1 MTSKTVMDTIMMCLS
16 RIITVALYASELYM
30 TNVNICLSLTHSQSI
45 DVPTIYTHRPLKI
58 SFAVIICVVLRIWKE
73 WKKKGRKAK
82 VAATET
88 KEINKK
94 ITCERWKTRNFI
106 FDFADFFLSL
116 THNHPVSF
124 FFFIIFRFCPV
135 LSIYLFIFYTT
146 VLIYYYRRR
155 RRRWWGRKTEREKY
169 FRQKYLG
176 YIWMRR

>member
-1 MTSKTVMDTIMMCLS
+1 MPQSFTWRMSIFV
-16 RIITVALYASELYM
+16 
-30 TNVNICLSLTHSQSI
+30 SLTHSQSI

-106 FDFADFFLSL
+106 FDFADFFPLSHSQSSREL
-116 THNHPVSF
+116 LLLHHFSF
-124 FFFIIFRFCPV
+124 LPSSLHIFIYILHDSINLL
-135 LSIYLFIFYTT
+135 LSTT
-146 VLIYYYRRR
+146 TMM
-155 RRRWWGRKTEREKY
+155 RKENREREILSTKV
-169 FRQKYLG
+169 FRLYLDAK
-176 YIWMRR
+176 IISRTVKKMSNIFML

>member
-1 MTSKTVMDTIMMCLS
+1 MTSKTEMDTIMMCLS

-106 FDFADFFLSL
+106 FDFADFFSSLSL
-116 THNHPVSF
+116 TIIPWASSSSSF
-124 FFFIIFRFCPV
+124 FVSAQFSPY
-135 LSIYLFIFYTT
+135 IYL
-146 VLIYYYRRR
+146 
-155 RRRWWGRKTEREKY
+155 Y
-169 FRQKYLG
+169 FTRQY
-176 YIWMRR
+176 